1 LITAKRSKQVSH
13 FFTSLYKKFQ
23 SYKRRVKA
31 IKNYKVKLTL
41 VFIHAVM
48 LVFFT
53 LLLQYIT
60 FTRGDETG
68 FLKWASIL
76 KHNILD
82 MDEKPAEDSIVFIDV
97 SKDVVTIDDPEL
109 SYDGNDSLQGARTV
123 IKDRKKLSVFFNGVN
138 KHPDAYKFI
147 LCDILFQD
155 ASANDSALQAA
166 IEPAKNI
173 LTTSIFSDGKL
184 IQPIFNVA
192 SGCVNYSLL
201 NGSLF
206 TKMPLVYSDTIKS
219 LSVLMYERLTKNI
232 VTHKNGIT
240 YFNGRISFNTIIPE
254 LYYRPYDLRRSE
266 AHGKPANLFYLGE
279 LITRPDFF
287 KNFLQNKYIIVGD
300 FANDNHNTYFGAVP
314 GCLLLIDTFFTLRNH
329 PPVISFAWLLILFF
343 VYCIVSYFM
352 FIHPEKKF
360 KELQE
365 KIKFR
370 FMKQTIIRYISFIG
384 LMMLLDW
391 VSYFFYSTFISIF
404 YIASYLTFLQ
414 IAIDK
419 YKPVTENIKKY
430 MRKFKLVKTAVLF
443 ILLLTSKV
451 SFTQTYSVSAVRG
464 NVYWNSKLLKNGDV
478 LTNPETLTSDNT
490 SSKIR
495 LLNPQTGSILVSFA
509 NSKPAIQNSA
519 NKHSEL
525 YTITIQPYISSYGAS
540 RVLTTKGDF
549 DWVLFFVDSCKGR
562 MAVFEDE
569 KIPLTSTHI
578 QLDSSVRFMAI
589 TNMDT
594 GMAFKN
600 IPVINDSL
608 VFAGNIFP
616 PGKPVTWK
624 LALSYSENNKTDTS
638 VINDTPIV
646 SQFITADEL
655 KQLIVDFTENWR
667 TNYKDEKEAKN
678 DFYSYLFFNYG
689 AFYNGNIDKIINA
702 ALIAR

>member
-1 LITAKRSKQVSH
+1 M
-13 FFTSLYKKFQ
+13 
-23 SYKRRVKA
+23 
-31 IKNYKVKLTL
+31 
-41 VFIHAVM
+41 HAVV

-53 LLLQYIT
+53 LVLQYIT

-76 KHNILD
+76 KHNILA
-82 MDEKPAEDSIVFIDV
+82 MDNKPAEDSIVFIDV

-123 IKDRKKLSVFFNGVN
+123 IKDRKKLSVFFNEVN
-138 KHPDAYKFI
+138 KHPDDYKFI

-155 ASANDSALQAA
+155 ASDDDSALQAA

-173 LTTSIFSDGKL
+173 LTTSVFSNGKL

-219 LSVLMYERLTKNI
+219 LPVLMYESLIKNN

-240 YFNGRISFNTIIPE
+240 YFNRRISFNTIIPE
-254 LYYRPYDLRRSE
+254 LYYRPYDLRRSK

-287 KNFLQNKYIIVGD
+287 KDFLQNKYIIIGD
-300 FANDNHNTYFGAVP
+300 FASDNHNTYFGAVP

-343 VYCIVSYFM
+343 VYFTVSYFM
-352 FIHPEKKF
+352 FIHPERKF
-360 KELQE
+360 KELQQ

-391 VSYFFYSTFISIF
+391 ISYFFYSTFISIF

-414 IAIDK
+414 IVIDK
-419 YKPVTENIKKY
+419 YKPVTQNIKTF
-430 MRKFKLVKTAVLF
+430 MRKLKLSKAAMIF
-443 ILLLTSKV
+443 IFLLMSAGC
-451 SFTQTYSVSAVRG
+451 FAQTYSVSAVRG
-464 NVYWNSKLLKNGDV
+464 NVYWNDKLLKNGDV

-490 SSKIR
+490 ASKIR

-509 NSKPAIQNSA
+509 NGKPAIHNSA

-525 YTITIQPYISSYGAS
+525 YTITVQPYITNYGAS

-578 QLDSSVRFMAI
+578 QLDSTVRFMAI
-589 TNMDT
+589 INMDT
-594 GMAFKN
+594 AIAFKN

-608 VFAGNIFP
+608 VFTRNIFSAE
-616 PGKPVTWK
+616 KPVTWK
-624 LALSYSENNKTDTS
+624 LALRYTENNKTDTS

-646 SQFITADEL
+646 SQFITADKLQEL
-655 KQLIVDFTENWR
+655 IHDFTDNWK
-667 TNYKDEKEAKN
+667 TNYKDEKELKN
-678 DFYSYLFFNYG
+678 DFYTYLFFNYG
-689 AFYNGNIDKIINA
+689 AFYNGDVDKLINA
-702 ALIAR
+702 ALTAR